1 MKAGTSRPDRVSL
14 DWSLAAED
22 ALLLVSCT
30 CSSYRQGE
38 LCGHIV
44 ATIFEADRRYLG
56 ARVPGRGTLDVIDE
70 AECEWELDDEI
81 QEDIGRAVD
90 RCENRREVKPAP
102 KRSRGAGASKTTYR
116 ASAPPNWQSRLQRLT
131 RQVEVAAERFVAPQA
146 SVKGREIWYRLNAS
160 ETAGRE
166 CLVIDFQQRE
176 RKLDGEFGKRKPL
189 KLSPGEIISLPDAL
203 DRELL
208 SWMIGN
214 RAEDQYS
221 RPYCGSQ
228 SYYGYR
234 HGSSSQICR
243 CELAPGAYAAILPR
257 LCQSGRLDW
266 LADARSAEA
275 DEPAPLA
282 WDKGPPWQFKLQ
294 FGPVAEKHAWR
305 LTGVLYRQ
313 DETAAPDAVRFADA
327 GVVLFQRTAARLA
340 EDAAARWIAAM
351 RAAGEIEIAA
361 QERDAFLKQLWQAPE
376 LPPVELAPECEW
388 REVAVEPTPRL
399 VVAAPRDG
407 QRLPLEATVSF
418 DYRDQTVAR
427 DDRRT
432 LLVDEERRE
441 LVRRDFARE
450 RAAWTAVHT
459 APVQAPSY
467 GGRRHDAEIAQRLP
481 AVVVQLMAA
490 GWRVEAEGAK
500 LRQAG
505 QFKVSLASG
514 IDWFELEAAAEFDG
528 ISVDL
533 PVLLKALQR
542 GQTYVELGDGSR
554 GMLPAE
560 WLARYA
566 PLAEM
571 GTVEKDKIRFVHS
584 QAMLLDAWLAAQPEV
599 DIDATFEQIRDR
611 LRSFEGIKPV
621 DEPVTF
627 HGRLRGYRREGLGWL
642 RFLDEFGF
650 GGCLAD
656 DMGLGKTVQV
666 LALLDAQRPAAG
678 LSANGAAATHSPS
691 LVVAPRSLVHNWM
704 AEAQRFTP
712 QLRVLDYT
720 GPGRAEQISNI
731 RSRNSS
737 FSSLSLS
744 SPSSAVEAKRA
755 GKPGSYR
762 RASRWP

>member
-1 MKAGTSRPDRVSL
+1 MAQRLADRCRQSFSVKHWQAGIHYHFVLDAAKIAASDEFGLQATVKAGTSRPDRVSL

-81 QEDIGRAVD
+81 QEDIGSAVD

-176 RKLDGEFGKRKPL
+176 HKLDGEFGKRKPL

-282 WDKGPPWQFKLQ
+282 WDEGPPWQFKLQ

-305 LTGVLYRQ
+305 LTGVLYRP

-351 RAAGEIEIAA
+351 RAAGAIEIAA

-376 LPPVELAPECEW
+376 LPPVELAPECESAGAAALSKTLAAEPVD
-388 REVAVEPTPRL
+388 RVLTLGKHDLGVRVAEQLQTLVDRYALGITIRSVDIGAIAPPAEVADAFDR
-399 VVAAPRDG
+399 VVSALR
-407 QRLPLEATVSF
+407 QREQSVHQAHSFANKTLAEAK
-418 DYRDQTVAR
+418 
-427 DDRRT
+427 
-432 LLVDEERRE
+432 
-441 LVRRDFARE
+441 
-450 RAAWTAVHT
+450 
-459 APVQAPSY
+459 
-467 GGRRHDAEIAQRLP
+467 GGAQRLVDLGAAERDRAIRRAQGETDRFLSLLAEYEQSP
-481 AVVVQLMAA
+481 ELTAERLYLETMA
-490 GWRVEAEGAK
+490 ETLPK
-500 LRQAG
+500 LRS
-505 QFKVSLASG
+505 KLIVDSDS
-514 IDWFELEAAAEFDG
+514 D
-528 ISVDL
+528 VDL
-533 PVLLKALQR
+533 
-542 GQTYVELGDGSR
+542 SI
-554 GMLPAE
+554 LP
-560 WLARYA
+560 
-566 PLAEM
+566 
-571 GTVEKDKIRFVHS
+571 K
-584 QAMLLDAWLAAQPEV
+584 
-599 DIDATFEQIRDR
+599 
-611 LRSFEGIKPV
+611 
-621 DEPVTF
+621 EPQ
-627 HGRLRGYRREGLGWL
+627 
-642 RFLDEFGF
+642 
-650 GGCLAD
+650 
-656 DMGLGKTVQV
+656 K
-666 LALLDAQRPAAG
+666 
-678 LSANGAAATHSPS
+678 
-691 LVVAPRSLVHNWM
+691 
-704 AEAQRFTP
+704 
-712 QLRVLDYT
+712 
-720 GPGRAEQISNI
+720 
-731 RSRNSS
+731 
-737 FSSLSLS
+737 
-744 SPSSAVEAKRA
+744 
-755 GKPGSYR
+755 
-762 RASRWP
+762 